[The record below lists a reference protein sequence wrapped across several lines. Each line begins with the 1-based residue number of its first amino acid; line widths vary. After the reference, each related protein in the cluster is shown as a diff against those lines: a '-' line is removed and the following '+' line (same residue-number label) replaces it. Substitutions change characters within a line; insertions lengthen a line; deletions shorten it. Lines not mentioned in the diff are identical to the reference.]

1 MQNKRC
7 RTHKV
12 KNVTDTV
19 FIVDDD
25 DDFRDSMQWLL
36 ESDNLR
42 VVTFN
47 SAQQFLDNYDG
58 TPGCML
64 LDVRMPEINGLALQQ
79 MMSDRGISLPI
90 IVISGHGDIPM
101 AVSAMKN
108 GALDF
113 IEKPFDDEVLLQLV
127 AKALDTA
134 RSQADTFQ
142 LARQARSRYQLLS
155 RREKEVMTL
164 VVSGKANR
172 EIAEALGISP
182 KTVEV
187 HRSRVMSKMQAD
199 SLPDLVHQ
207 AARLD

>member
-1 MQNKRC
+1 VQNL
-7 RTHKV
+7 TE
-12 KNVTDTV
+12 TV

-36 ESDNLR
+36 ESGDLK
-42 VVTFN
+42 VAASS
-47 SAQQFLDNYDG
+47 SAKEFLANYNG
-58 TPGCML
+58 EAGCML
-64 LDVRMPEINGLALQQ
+64 LDVRMPDINGLALQQ
-79 MMSDRGISLPI
+79 IMNERGINLPI

-113 IEKPFDDEVLLQLV
+113 IEKPFDDEVLLRLV
-127 AKALDTA
+127 DKALTTA
-134 RSQADTFQ
+134 RSQAGEQQET
-142 LARQARSRYQLLS
+142 LQAQNRYASLS
-155 RREKEVMTL
+155 RREKEVMAL

-172 EIAEALGISP
+172 EIAEELGISP

-199 SLPDLVHQ
+199 SLPHLVHQ

>member
-1 MQNKRC
+1 MQNL
-7 RTHKV
+7 TE
-12 KNVTDTV
+12 TV

-36 ESDNLR
+36 ESDDLK
-42 VVTFN
+42 VQAFS

-58 TPGCML
+58 GVGCML
-64 LDVRMPEINGLALQQ
+64 LDVRMPDINGLALQQ
-79 MMSDRGISLPI
+79 IMNERGISLPI

-113 IEKPFDDEVLLQLV
+113 IEKPFDDEVLLRLV
-127 AKALDTA
+127 DKALTTG
-134 RSQADTFQ
+134 RSLAGEQQEAQQAQ
-142 LARQARSRYQLLS
+142 SRYESLS
-155 RREKEVMTL
+155 RREKEVMAL

-172 EIAEALGISP
+172 EIAEELGISP

-199 SLPDLVHQ
+199 SLPHLVHQ
-207 AARLD
+207 AARLN

>member
-1 MQNKRC
+1 M
-7 RTHKV
+7 
-12 KNVTDTV
+12 TDTV